1 MLSFF
6 FFFFAKH
13 DNKHQR
19 GLKAFLPRRLI
30 DLQLSSNRTSLVA
43 QTVMSSPATQEMG
56 CQPGDVGSI
65 PGSGR
70 YSGGGN
76 DNPLQYSCL
85 GNTMD
90 RGTWQA
96 TIHGI
101 ARVGHNLMTK
111 PSPCSNKPCGQGQLH
126 NLQNPVQNK
135 NVGSFV
141 LKTGKSVSKHITISN
156 FSFLPQSLSSSHG
169 GFYSVFNGVHS

>member
-1 MLSFF
+1 MLPYSL
-6 FFFFAKH
+6 AL
-13 DNKHQR
+13 
-19 GLKAFLPRRLI
+19 GLPCWLSGNESACQCRRRRF
-30 DLQLSSNRTSLVA
+30 DLWLGR
-43 QTVMSSPATQEMG
+43 SPEE
-56 CQPGDVGSI
+56 
-65 PGSGR
+65 
-70 YSGGGN
+70 GN